1 MSKLR
6 HFLNSDELYAFLD
19 GKVIARKSLYTA
31 RVYSESYDEKRPFVE
46 YKSRLQHCG
55 SCIDD
60 QEYVDGI
67 DQCCCIHAE
76 FKSKKAENEYVK
88 SLGFWKL
95 AKEGVNQ

>member
-6 HFLNSDELYAFLD
+6 HFLNSDELYALLD

-31 RVYSESYDEKRPFVE
+31 RVYSEPYDEKHPFVE
-46 YKSRLQHCG
+46 YTSRLQHCD

-60 QEYVDGI
+60 QEYGYGI
-67 DQCCCIHAE
+67 DQCCCIHAQ

-95 AKEGVNQ
+95 AKEANQ